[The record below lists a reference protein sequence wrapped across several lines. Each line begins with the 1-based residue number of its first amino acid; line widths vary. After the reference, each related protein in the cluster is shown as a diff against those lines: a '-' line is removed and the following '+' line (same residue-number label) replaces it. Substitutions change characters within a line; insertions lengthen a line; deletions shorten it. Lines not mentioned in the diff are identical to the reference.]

1 MLFDYRFIFEDER
14 GIFPETL
21 FVFDVE
27 IPSDFIP
34 TNSDNEVESFH
45 LYSIEEVIMMDKF
58 NKS

>member
-1 MLFDYRFIFEDER
+1 MLICIIIRFTYEDER

-21 FVFDVE
+21 FIFDVE

-45 LYSIEEVIMMDKF
+45 LFTVEEVCILNYLF
-58 NKS
+58 